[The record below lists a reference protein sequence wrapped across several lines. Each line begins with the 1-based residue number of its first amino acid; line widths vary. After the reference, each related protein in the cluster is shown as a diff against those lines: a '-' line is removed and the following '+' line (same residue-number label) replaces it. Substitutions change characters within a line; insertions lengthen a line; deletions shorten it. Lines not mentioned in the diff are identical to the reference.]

1 MFPFSSAR
9 VKSGAFSLV
18 SMAHL
23 YRKAAW
29 GVIFAATAAAWLSP
43 SAAQSRRKKERGPRA
58 LAVLALPRDNKSQP
72 RLIPVTIV
80 DKGKYFDAAL
90 YRATPRPMA
99 LEPGTVYEAERKG
112 KSVGFFTV
120 EQAARIERQ
129 WVATGKWEPRKA
141 ASDQPPEPSPAAT
154 PADADQPPVL
164 RRGGNAGE
172 TQAKIV
178 VPVQPEDPDRPV
190 LKRAGPASEKP
201 EQPEIRLPAP
211 ADAEKN
217 YEFLIAISDAT
228 GEEPRPYEF
237 QWNAEEQRRLTQAMA
252 VLASAEI
259 VRYARTTP
267 GLKAVPAGTFDEF
280 QVRAFDL
287 GYDNE
292 PELVFT
298 ASVPGVTRTAMR
310 DRAAAAAPAFYVTV
324 VARTDIGGQPQR
336 IFGSVTDSTHLDSLP
351 RLLLVDAVDSDGSGV
366 GELLFRAIGDR
377 RRRYR
382 LYRVTRDGLWKLF
395 EGGSA
400 AF

>member
-1 MFPFSSAR
+1 M
-9 VKSGAFSLV
+9 
-18 SMAHL
+18 
-23 YRKAAW
+23 
-29 GVIFAATAAAWLSP
+29 AATVVLSP
-43 SAAQSRRKKERGPRA
+43 ADAQSRRKENRGPRA
-58 LAVLALPRDNKSQP
+58 LAVLALPRDGKSAS
-72 RLIPVTIV
+72 RLVPVTIL
-80 DKGKYFDAAL
+80 DNGKYFDAAL

-120 EQAARIERQ
+120 EQATSIERQ

-141 ASDQPPEPSPAAT
+141 ESDQP
-154 PADADQPPVL
+154 ADAFPTPTPTDADEPPIL
-164 RRGGNAGE
+164 RRGGNAGD
-172 TQAKIV
+172 TQAKIA

-201 EQPEIRLPAP
+201 EQPEIRLLSP

-217 YEFLIAISDAT
+217 YEFLVAISDAT

-237 QWNAEEQRRLTQAMA
+237 QWNAEEQKRLTQSMA
-252 VLASAEI
+252 ALASAEV
-259 VRYARTTP
+259 VRYARITP
-267 GLKAVPAGTFDEF
+267 GLTAAPAGTFDEF
-280 QVRAFDL
+280 QIRAFDL
-287 GYDNE
+287 SYDNE

-351 RLLLVDAVDSDGSGV
+351 RLLLVDAVDSDGNGV

-377 RRRYR
+377 RHTYR

-395 EGGSA
+395 EGGSSV
-400 AF
+400 F